1 MKIKNF
7 YNFLNEFKPV
17 NLISHNSSYFFKNNL
32 YKNLYKKNNS
42 LTNIKKN
49 IKNINNKNIIIEP
62 EFESHK
68 LLTNDIN
75 NIFNLNLNFYEN
87 EKYNKIHIE
96 NKNNNIEN
104 NNENNNE
111 INNENNNNDYKYKT
125 LKEFLHEKIEI
136 HKKRLLYF
144 KINENTRHSPGQYN
158 PNYNYLYKKIRSPIF
173 NKTLKRKSIFDYSD
187 SSLNKFN
194 NKNNKNYSND
204 DENEIIKEKKKKY
217 KNNIIKLK
225 KKFTNLSFYNNNND
239 SLNINKNIEN
249 SRNVK
254 NNKRNNFL
262 NDSTK
267 DTKEIINK
275 NKSVDDLINF
285 KEKELTLKEKV
296 KIFLITS
303 KKYEKEQNKFLIL
316 NPLYQNSPRK
326 FNISFSRMLGRDSNI
341 FKDRFNNLNK
351 YNPNF
356 SMIFPRVQSAIF
368 GENIKTKT
376 KSKNIKKININNLK
390 H

>member
-7 YNFLNEFKPV
+7 YNFLNEIKPV
-17 NLISHNSSYFFKNNL
+17 NLISHNNSYFFKNNL
-32 YKNLYKKNNS
+32 YKSLYKKNNS
-42 LTNIKKN
+42 LTNI
-49 IKNINNKNIIIEP
+49 NNKNNNNKNNNKNNIIEP

-68 LLTNDIN
+68 LITTDIK

-87 EKYNKIHIE
+87 EKYNKINIE

-104 NNENNNE
+104 NIENNNE
-111 INNENNNNDYKYKT
+111 NNNDYKYKT
-125 LKEFLHEKIEI
+125 LKEFLHEKIEL
-136 HKKRLLYF
+136 HKKRLLYY
-144 KINENTRHSPGQYN
+144 KINENARHSPGQYN

-173 NKTLKRKSIFDYSD
+173 NKTLKRKSIFDSSD

-194 NKNNKNYSND
+194 NKNNKNYSID
-204 DENEIIKEKKKKY
+204 EENEIINEKKKRNN
-217 KNNIIKLK
+217 NNIIKLK
-225 KKFTNLSFYNNNND
+225 KKFTNLSFCNNNNND
-239 SLNINKNIEN
+239 LLNINKKIEN

-316 NPLYQNSPRK
+316 NPLYNNSPRK
-326 FNISFSRMLGRDSNI
+326 FNISVSRMLGRDSNI
-341 FKDRFNNLNK
+341 FKDRYNNLNK

-368 GENIKTKT
+368 GENIKTK
-376 KSKNIKKININNLK
+376 KKEIKKININIIK
-390 H
+390 K